1 MKIIENNKGI
11 ETQIFAE
18 TFEDE
23 AFEQIKKLINFEA
36 YEYTKIRIMPD
47 AHAGKGCT
55 VGTTIVITDKITP
68 NLVGVDIGC
77 GILVIKLKNKKV
89 NFEKLDKIIKT
100 KIPSGFDVHRI
111 PKRDFCFDKLRC
123 RNYIDLN
130 RALLSIGSLGGGN
143 HFIEVG
149 MNDTTK
155 DLYLIIHSGSR
166 KLGNDLCKYY
176 QNKAIN
182 QSKNKI
188 GEIITDKLN

>member
-77 GILVIKLKNKKV
+77 GIC
-89 NFEKLDKIIKT
+89 FRKIY
-100 KIPSGFDVHRI
+100 
-111 PKRDFCFDKLRC
+111 FCK
-123 RNYIDLN
+123 
-130 RALLSIGSLGGGN
+130 
-143 HFIEVG
+143 
-149 MNDTTK
+149 
-155 DLYLIIHSGSR
+155 
-166 KLGNDLCKYY
+166 
-176 QNKAIN
+176 
-182 QSKNKI
+182 
-188 GEIITDKLN
+188 